1 MYFNQKLGED
11 SQNNDLNPVHDL
23 SLILKSNK
31 IIPVKMENFEK
42 SGYLIFITIYNI
54 FS

>member
-1 MYFNQKLGED
+1 MKDPQD
-11 SQNNDLNPVHDL
+11 NDLNPVHDL

-42 SGYLIFITIYNI
+42 SGYSFFLFMKY
-54 FS
+54 FLKY